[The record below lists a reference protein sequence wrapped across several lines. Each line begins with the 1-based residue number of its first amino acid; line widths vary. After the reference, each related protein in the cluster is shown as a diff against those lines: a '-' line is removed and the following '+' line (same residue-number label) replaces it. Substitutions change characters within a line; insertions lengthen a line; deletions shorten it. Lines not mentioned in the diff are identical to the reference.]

1 MFWYYFKR
9 SCLLHWIWSYRHWP
23 QCLWVLQKFSLVLVV
38 YKSYLFRYQS
48 TRIIFP
54 LWKFAI
60 IELLPLLFT
69 IFTIIC
75 SSSSKAKFM
84 KSDGAHHSQFLLAN
98 GSSQGHVNRGSIVEM
113 EMGGETQKDLS
124 AVIIFPLKHFRCLI
138 YLCATLCN

>member
-9 SCLLHWIWSYRHWP
+9 SCLLDWIWSIDIDLNVYGYFK
-23 QCLWVLQKFSLVLVV
+23 KFSLVLVV
-38 YKSYLFRYQS
+38 YKSFLFRYQS
-48 TRIIFP
+48 TRIFFP

-60 IELLPLLFT
+60 IELFPLLLFT

-75 SSSSKAKFM
+75 SSSSKAKLM

-98 GSSQGHVNRGSIVEM
+98 GSSQGHVNRGSIIEM

-124 AVIIFPLKHFRCLI
+124 AVLIFPLKHFRC
-138 YLCATLCN
+138 